1 MAEYAVETKD
11 LTKQFGRIVALD
23 KVNLHLTRGTVYGLV
38 GKNGSGKSTLI
49 RVLAG
54 LSKPTSGGYV
64 LFGREDSQKGF
75 SSERKLIG
83 VAAEG
88 AALVPGETLETNLK
102 RQCSLLG
109 IPGKNRPAEVMKLT
123 GLTEFARTKA
133 AKLPEEKPVLAAIA
147 MALCGNPDL
156 LLLDGPFEG
165 LGAQQRASVAALLA
179 SLNRELE
186 LSILVTA
193 SDPESLFGL
202 ATRYGILTHGDLVR
216 ELSSEE
222 MKAAQE
228 TALRVK
234 VSDVNALARVLVAK
248 DIRHRIL
255 DADTADIYG
264 KPQITELVMALAKE
278 GCDVLELEE
287 RTERAE
293 NLLDA
298 LGGGKV

>member
-1 MAEYAVETKD
+1 MT
-11 LTKQFGRIVALD
+11 
-23 KVNLHLTRGTVYGLV
+23 
-38 GKNGSGKSTLI
+38 
-49 RVLAG
+49 
-54 LSKPTSGGYV
+54 
-64 LFGREDSQKGF
+64 
-75 SSERKLIG
+75 
-83 VAAEG
+83 
-88 AALVPGETLETNLK
+88 
-102 RQCSLLG
+102 
-109 IPGKNRPAEVMKLT
+109 
-123 GLTEFARTKA
+123 
-133 AKLPEEKPVLAAIA
+133 A

-165 LGAQQRASVAALLA
+165 LGAQQRASVAALLS

-186 LSILVTA
+186 ISILVTA

>member
-1 MAEYAVETKD
+1 MAAGVDLAPHINIQLVEPHE
-11 LTKQFGRIVALD
+11 GAYRIRRRERMRAL
-23 KVNLHLTRGTVYGLV
+23 N
-38 GKNGSGKSTLI
+38 
-49 RVLAG
+49 
-54 LSKPTSGGYV
+54 LSKI
-64 LFGREDSQKGF
+64 LKHQREAFRVNQ
-75 SSERKLIG
+75 R
-83 VAAEG
+83 
-88 AALVPGETLETNLK
+88 
-102 RQCSLLG
+102 R
-109 IPGKNRPAEVMKLT
+109 R
-123 GLTEFARTKA
+123 
-133 AKLPEEKPVLAAIA
+133 IA
-147 MALCGNPDL
+147 P
-156 LLLDGPFEG
+156 
-165 LGAQQRASVAALLA
+165 R
-179 SLNRELE
+179 R
-186 LSILVTA
+186 
-193 SDPESLFGL
+193 
-202 ATRYGILTHGDLVR
+202 RHGILTHGDLVR

>member
-11 LTKQFGRIVALD
+11 LTKRFGRIVALD
-23 KVNLHLTRGTVYGLV
+23 KINLHLTRGMIYGLV
-38 GKNGSGKSTLI
+38 GKNGAGKSTLV

-54 LSKPTSGGYV
+54 LAKPTSGGYEI
-64 LFGREDSQKGF
+64 FGRENSQKGF
-75 SSERKLIG
+75 ASEQRRIG
-83 VAAEG
+83 VAAAG
-88 AALVPGETLETNLK
+88 GFLVPGETLAANLK
-102 RQCSLLG
+102 RQCRLLG
-109 IPGKNRPAEVMKLT
+109 IPGKDRPAEVMELT

-133 AKLPEEKPVLAAIA
+133 AKLPEEKPVIAAIA

-156 LLLDGPFEG
+156 LLADGVLEG
-165 LGAQQRASVAALLA
+165 LGAQQRASVAALLEF
-179 SLNRELE
+179 LNRERE
-186 LSILVTA
+186 ITILVTA
-193 SDPESLFGL
+193 TDPETLFGL
-202 ATRYGILTHGDLVR
+202 AHRYGILTHGDLVR

-248 DIRHRIL
+248 DIKHRVL